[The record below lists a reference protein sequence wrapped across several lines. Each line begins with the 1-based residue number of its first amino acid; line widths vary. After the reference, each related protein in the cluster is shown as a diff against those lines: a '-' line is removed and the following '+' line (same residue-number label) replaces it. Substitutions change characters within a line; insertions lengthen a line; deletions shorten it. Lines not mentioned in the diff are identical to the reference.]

1 MVRRCLIQDLPSG
14 ESQLLCPLVAGDLT
28 RLYPP
33 SGSHG
38 HLSKQAILK
47 SSGLKQV
54 TPSHLRL
61 LMVAPCL
68 QVLESSP
75 QFIHPSFN
83 HSQSPIRATLSLF
96 HFGLQPFSPHIV
108 SGLYSMSFMN
118 SARDKNA
125 MLILSELGDT
135 HSQVCWAAGCKKEV
149 QGSGG

>member
-14 ESQLLCPLVAGDLT
+14 ECHLRCPLVAGDLT

-54 TPSHLRL
+54 TPPHLRL

-68 QVLESSP
+68 QVLENSP
-75 QFIHPSFN
+75 QFIHPSIN
-83 HSQSPIRATLSLF
+83 RSRSPIWTTLSLI
-96 HFGLQPFSPHIV
+96 HFGLQPFS
-108 SGLYSMSFMN
+108 LYSMSFMN